1 MKPPRPPRRPPS
13 QIPSPR
19 GSSGRPPALED
30 PDAEEIRALVS
41 NVKDKLVQSD
51 DFGHV
56 MDAFFEQLGTNL
68 RFLTKGVLID
78 ERPLRGA
85 LVSLAE
91 QMATRPLRLMEMK
104 LIRLHEH
111 QMMHGMLYF
120 AGWLGVV
127 LLFED
132 IGMGILALSEA
143 DLRGPTLY
151 GRFRFVASER
161 PARPLN

>member
-13 QIPSPR
+13 QTPSPR
-19 GSSGRPPALED
+19 GSSGRPAPPED
-30 PDAEEIRALVS
+30 PDAEEIRALVA
-41 NVKDKLVQSD
+41 NVKDKLVQAD

-68 RFLTKGVLID
+68 RFLTKGVRID
-78 ERPLRGA
+78 ERPLLGA
-85 LVSLAE
+85 LVPLAE
-91 QMATRPLRLMEMK
+91 QMATRPLHVTEMK
-104 LIRLHEH
+104 LVRLHEH
-111 QMMHGMLYF
+111 HMMHGMLYF
-120 AGWLGVV
+120 VGWLGVV

-151 GRFRFVASER
+151 GRFRFAATER